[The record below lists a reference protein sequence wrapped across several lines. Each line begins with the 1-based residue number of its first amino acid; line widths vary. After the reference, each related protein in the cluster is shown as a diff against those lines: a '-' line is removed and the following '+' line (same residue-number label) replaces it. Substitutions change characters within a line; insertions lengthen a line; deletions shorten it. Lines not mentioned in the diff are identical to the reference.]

1 MDDILD
7 ILSASIDNKYKT
19 NEINNPLPFE
29 HMISIKD
36 VSFQYPGR
44 SKLTLENINIEIKK
58 GSKVGIIG
66 ETGSG
71 KSTMLDIIMSL
82 LTPTSG
88 EFLVDGKRINQQNI
102 LEWQKN
108 ISHVPQSIFLSDNSI
123 KKNIAFGSS
132 DKNIDFKKIIKS
144 SKIAHLDKFVNSL
157 DNKYETNV
165 GERGPTIRRS
175 KTKNWY
181 SKSSI

>member
-1 MDDILD
+1 
-7 ILSASIDNKYKT
+7 
-19 NEINNPLPFE
+19 
-29 HMISIKD
+29 MISIKD

-58 GSKVGIIG
+58 GSKVGIVG

-88 EFLVDGKRINQQNI
+88 EFLVDGKRINQHNI

-132 DKNIDFKKIIKS
+132 DKNIGF
-144 SKIAHLDKFVNSL
+144 
-157 DNKYETNV
+157 
-165 GERGPTIRRS
+165 
-175 KTKNWY
+175 
-181 SKSSI
+181 